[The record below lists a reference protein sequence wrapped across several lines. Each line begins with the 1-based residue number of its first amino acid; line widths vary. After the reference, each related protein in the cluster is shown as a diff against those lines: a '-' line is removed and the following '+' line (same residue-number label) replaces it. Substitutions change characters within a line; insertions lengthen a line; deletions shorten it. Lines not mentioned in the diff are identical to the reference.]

1 LEVVP
6 HLTNRR
12 LQLEMRAYN
21 QMCIDGSAK
30 AIVGTIENRFAQLE
44 RDAKLWDCIAQKPL
58 RDENGKCKLNFR
70 KMMDGDEDG
79 AYMILIYIP
88 KSSVSQ
94 MYRKFLFAHYFTK
107 VWNVLMSRE
116 VGFAGREY
124 RPETLIIMDEIH
136 QIIDIPIVAKLF
148 IDIFKEPRKY
158 SGRYWFTLHGWS
170 SLAKAGRGLE
180 NDIKDS
186 IMDNGCNLIMLKGGE
201 DAFDSLKGFLQP
213 MTIADFNN
221 LMNMDYCGIFAMRWK
236 NKNHVFQA
244 RLGRPL
250 GKNKDFKK
258 HTDNDSSFLTGYNSP
273 FGRNKDEVREENLD
287 RSYQMIEQS
296 MMNADYSGEQ
306 QQGEGEADWDG
317 IKKVGMRD
325 KKSRKSR

>member
-1 LEVVP
+1 
-6 HLTNRR
+6 
-12 LQLEMRAYN
+12 
-21 QMCIDGSAK
+21 
-30 AIVGTIENRFAQLE
+30 
-44 RDAKLWDCIAQKPL
+44 
-58 RDENGKCKLNFR
+58 
-70 KMMDGDEDG
+70 
-79 AYMILIYIP
+79 
-88 KSSVSQ
+88 
-94 MYRKFLFAHYFTK
+94 
-107 VWNVLMSRE
+107 
-116 VGFAGREY
+116 
-124 RPETLIIMDEIH
+124 
-136 QIIDIPIVAKLF
+136 
-148 IDIFKEPRKY
+148 
-158 SGRYWFTLHGWS
+158 
-170 SLAKAGRGLE
+170 
-180 NDIKDS
+180 
-186 IMDNGCNLIMLKGGE
+186 MLKGGE

-258 HTDNDSSFLTGYNSP
+258 HTDNDSSFLTSYNSP

-296 MMNADYSGEQ
+296 MMNADYSAEP

-325 KKSRKSR
+325 RKSRKSR